1 MSNTQTNPSQAT
13 YENVATSREA
23 CESIVECNP
32 HHIRYLPIRFIDSR
46 LAAMAIRLGATP
58 DEVPAL
64 PD

>member
-1 MSNTQTNPSQAT
+1 MSNNQANPSQST

-23 CESIVECNP
+23 CESIIECNP
-32 HHIRYLPIRFIDSR
+32 HHIRLLPVRFIDSR

-64 PD
+64 PN